1 MLRRFNYRERTI
13 GALVRILIQADP
25 GSAPMTRN
33 ICLNVLAM
41 AFVLAIAGS
50 VSPASAIEAIQDR
63 YCLQGETYGYP
74 GNCQFSSY
82 QQCMA
87 TASGTH
93 ESCGIN
99 PLRAFEQQR
108 PVGNRGRYTAR

>member
-1 MLRRFNYRERTI
+1 
-13 GALVRILIQADP
+13 
-25 GSAPMTRN
+25 MTRN

-82 QQCMA
+82 QQLG
-87 TASGTH
+87 S
-93 ESCGIN
+93 
-99 PLRAFEQQR
+99 PYLLQRKQPVYKFEKMCR
-108 PVGNRGRYTAR
+108 T